1 MNKKDQFII
10 SGLNQFGL
18 GVNAVITDDPQ
29 VFAGRIMQFFKGS
42 TVTVWANQE
51 KQVILRVNGDFF
63 IHFNKEGKRVA
74 SVEIQG

>member
-10 SGLNQFGL
+10 SGLNQLGL
-18 GVNAVITDDPQ
+18 GVNAIIPDDPQ
-29 VFAGRIMQFFKGS
+29 MFAGRIMQYFKGS

-51 KQVILRVNGDFF
+51 KQTTLRVNDDFL
-63 IHFNKEGKRVA
+63 IHFKKEGKRVS

>member
-10 SGLNQFGL
+10 SGLNQLGL
-18 GVNAVITDDPQ
+18 GVNAIIPDDPQ
-29 VFAGRIMQFFKGS
+29 MFAGRIMQYFKGS

-51 KQVILRVNGDFF
+51 KQTTLRVNDDFL
-63 IHFNKEGKRVA
+63 IHFKKEGNRVA